1 MQAKELARR
10 VVSRIINGLIFAKG
24 TPGHQRKW
32 KLTGY
37 RICLTGW
44 AHTLIWGWGLVFLV
58 AFAESLALIGLL
70 LPGLMILFGVGS
82 LIGLGVMEMLP
93 IWLASSAGAFL
104 GDSLSYALGSRYQEK
119 LLLKWPFSRYPT
131 LMERGRRFFYRHGEK
146 SVFVGRFIG
155 PLRPIIPAVA
165 GILGMSPTR
174 FLVADF
180 AACIAWAPAF
190 LLPGLFFG
198 ATLEVASQYAGRL
211 TVVLVIVMFVLWAA
225 WWILRVGY
233 TLLASRSARW
243 LRHAIQWSRRHPV
256 LGRIARPLLD
266 PSQPEV
272 LSVTM
277 LGIALI
283 ALFWGF
289 IVLAFMGPF
298 APQPEAFDRSVAEF
312 ALALRNDLADPAMVG
327 ISQLSR
333 WQVTVVSAVAVL
345 LWLLGAG
352 RITAASHWL
361 VAIVGGMLIQ
371 SLLAWGLRATPQVIA
386 VGSGEIPGPSSAM
399 SLATVVLCFF
409 AVMVAREFKR
419 QHRQWPY
426 LVAGLLLVMLFVARV
441 YLGLEWFSGAL
452 LGLLLG
458 LAWVS
463 VVGIAYRQRRK
474 EPFSGAVAANIFYA
488 ALLFLFVWQVS
499 KNGDEDLARLQT
511 PIVEQQM
518 TAEYWWNGGW
528 NELPEER
535 SVLGSPAARRFNLQ
549 IAATP
554 EQLALMLGEQGW
566 EAVEPADWRWL
577 IRSLNPD
584 PDETTLPLIARS
596 FEGRSEYLLMQM
608 DVPGEGRVHSIR
620 FWDSGIRLSPDGA
633 VLFLAQ
639 LSEEQLVQRF
649 KVISFWRSV
658 PLSESQVAGIE
669 SLIPGMQS
677 EKTPS
682 GLVLLR

>member
-1 MQAKELARR
+1 MEADWLQDL
-10 VVSRIINGLIFAKG
+10 
-24 TPGHQRKW
+24 
-32 KLTGY
+32 LTWLGDHPHW
-37 RICLTGW
+37 GW
-44 AHTLIWGWGLVFLV
+44 ALVFLV

-104 GDSLSYALGSRYQEK
+104 GDSLSYALGLRYQEQ
-119 LLLKWPFSRYPT
+119 LLEKWPFSRYPK
-131 LMERGRRFFYRHGEK
+131 LMDRGRRFFYRHGEK

-155 PLRPIIPAVA
+155 PLRPIIPAVG
-165 GILGMSPTR
+165 GILGMKPQR

-198 ATLEVASQYAGRL
+198 ATLEVASEYAGRL

-225 WWILRVGY
+225 WWLLRVGY

-266 PSQPEV
+266 PAQPEV

-277 LGIALI
+277 LGMALVI
-283 ALFWGF
+283 LFWGV

-298 APQPEAFDRSVAEF
+298 APQPEAFDRSVADF
-312 ALALRNDLADPAMVG
+312 ALALRNDLADPAMIG

-333 WQVTVVSAVAVL
+333 WQVTIISAVAVL

-352 RITAASHWL
+352 RISAATHWL

-371 SLLAWGLRATPQVIA
+371 FLLAWGLRATPQVMA
-386 VGSGEIPGPSSAM
+386 SGGTEIPGPSSAM

-511 PIVEQQM
+511 PLIEKQM
-518 TAEYWWNGGW
+518 TAEHWWQSGW
-528 NELPEER
+528 NELPIER
-535 SVLGSPAARRFNLQ
+535 SVLGSPAARKFNLQ
-549 IAATP
+549 IAASP
-554 EQLALMLGEQGW
+554 DQLESMLQQQGW
-566 EAVEPADWRWL
+566 KTVEPADWRWL

-584 PDETTLPLIARS
+584 PDETSLPLIARS

-608 DVPGEGRVHSIR
+608 DSPGDGRVRSIR
-620 FWDSGIRLSPDGA
+620 FWDSGFRLSPDDT
-633 VLFLAQ
+633 VLYLAQ
-639 LSEEQLVQRF
+639 VSEEQLVQRF
-649 KVISFWRSV
+649 NVISYWRSV
-658 PLSESQVAGIE
+658 PLSDAQVSAFQ
-669 SLIPGMQS
+669 SLIPGM
-677 EKTPS
+677 EMARTPG